1 MGVLARVRA
10 AIVLILWLVLPAP
23 AGAQS
28 VPVKLASIVPTGSV
42 WDKELARL
50 AEEWSQATAG
60 RVTLTVFTGGSQ
72 GDEPT
77 VLRKM
82 RLDAL
87 QAASLT
93 GVGLAG
99 LDPAFNVFSLPFFFE
114 SYDELNAVIDAMT
127 PELRRRVAARGFEL
141 LGWGHGGWLQLF
153 STKPVA
159 SLADLKGIKL
169 YTSAG
174 DDRMTQWYKANGFQ
188 PRAMAMTDILTGLS
202 TRMIEGLPTP
212 PLAAMAFQW
221 NRHTPYM
228 LEIGLAPVIGATV
241 VSRRAWNKVSAADR
255 PKLLQSAGALDQRLR
270 ATVPAQDAF
279 AVLLMRQQG
288 LTVTKANPAEWR
300 KEAESLYATMRGQIV
315 PADIFDLA
323 TRERDRFRQRP
334 RPAPAK

>member
-1 MGVLARVRA
+1 MGVRPLVLA
-10 AIVLILWLVLPAP
+10 AIVPIIWCVLPA
-23 AGAQS
+23 ATAAQN
-28 VPVKLASIVPTGSV
+28 VPVKLASVVPAGSV
-42 WDKELARL
+42 WEKELERL
-50 AEEWSQATAG
+50 AGEWNQATTG

-77 VLRKM
+77 VLRKI

-93 GVGLAG
+93 GVGLAAI
-99 LDPAFNVFSLPFFFE
+99 DPAFNVFSLPFFFE

-127 PELRRRVAARGFEL
+127 PELRRRVEARGFVL

-159 SLADLKGIKL
+159 NLADLKAVKL

-174 DDRMTQWYKANGFQ
+174 EDRMTQWYKANGFQ

-202 TRMIEGLPTP
+202 TKMIEGLPTP
-212 PLAAMAFQW
+212 PLAALAFQW
-221 NRHTPYM
+221 NRYTPYM
-228 LEIGLAPVIGATV
+228 LEIGLAPVVGATV
-241 VSRRAWNKVSAADR
+241 VSRRIWNKVSAADR
-255 PKLLQSAGALDQRLR
+255 PKLLEAAAGVDQRLR
-270 ATVPAQDAF
+270 AAVPAQDAF

-300 KEAESLYATMRGQIV
+300 KEAEALSATMRGQIV

-323 TRERDRFRQRP
+323 TRERNRFRQRP
-334 RPAPAK
+334 RPAPAP

>member
-50 AEEWSQATAG
+50 AQEWSQATAG

-77 VLRKM
+77 VVRKM

-159 SLADLKGIKL
+159 NLADLKAIKL

-202 TRMIEGLPTP
+202 TGMIEGLPTP

>member
-50 AEEWSQATAG
+50 AQEWSQATAG

-159 SLADLKGIKL
+159 NLADLKGTKL

-202 TRMIEGLPTP
+202 TGMIEGLPTP
-212 PLAAMAFQW
+212 PLEAMAFQW

>member
-50 AEEWSQATAG
+50 AQEWSQATAG

-159 SLADLKGIKL
+159 NLADLKAIKL